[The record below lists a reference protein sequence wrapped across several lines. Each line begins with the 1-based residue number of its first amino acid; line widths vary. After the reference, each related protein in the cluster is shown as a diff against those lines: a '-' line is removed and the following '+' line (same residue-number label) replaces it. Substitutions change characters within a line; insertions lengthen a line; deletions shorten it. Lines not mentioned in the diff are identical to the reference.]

1 MFAVGRGEAEATG
14 QQLNQM
20 PVQTAQIVLRLRE
33 FMRAALREMLEVERD
48 KGEPNIEVY
57 EGGRKIFG
65 WDGERFVNELTQSKL
80 ERIHALKQAPVGERV
95 EGVSPLQVA
104 LNGAPVL
111 ATNSQGGVEVNPFE
125 VPDGATKQR
134 PRSGAS
140 PEPNADKE
148 QPERKSSLWADFD
161 GAGTALEALEAFA
174 TSPREES
181 GVTPNAASRFE
192 KVEPAGVQGGIQRV
206 RESLNALSE
215 ERVRQLLVAQMSEIV
230 QLQQQMQQQERRI
243 SVLLRERLKEPDRP
257 NWWQQ
262 ATRAVGSVWQQ
273 HRQRSRDL
281 ALASQLR
288 DVFRTQT
295 QPGQH
300 RYESADYALSRR
312 GHSYTLENRQGEVL
326 MEFREVPLGV
336 RVERMKDD
344 WEREEIARS
353 LRQAT
358 EQQQSGQAIAGAF
371 EPVGASEAETLAR
384 TTRLVRAL
392 SDYAAAQGG
401 EVEVDG
407 QLAYRWR
414 AKADGT
420 VHIEAKDG
428 RGTLLDR
435 ANGQLLSRLEARDLA
450 HFERVLPR
458 LERSQREYGDG
469 VTR

>member
-65 WDGERFVNELTQSKL
+65 WDGDRFVNELTQSKL

-104 LNGAPVL
+104 VNGAPVL

-134 PRSGAS
+134 PRSDDA
-140 PEPNADKE
+140 PEPNANKE

-181 GVTPNAASRFE
+181 GATPNAASRFE

-215 ERVRQLLVAQMSEIV
+215 ERVRQLLVAQMSEIA

-243 SVLLRERLKEPDRP
+243 SVLLQERLKEPDRP
-257 NWWQQ
+257 NW
-262 ATRAVGSVWQQ
+262 WQQ

-336 RVERMKDD
+336 RVERMKND

-420 VHIEAKDG
+420 VYIEAKDG

-435 ANGQLLSRLEARDLA
+435 ANGQLFSRLEARDLA

-458 LERSQREYGDG
+458 LERSQGERGGG